1 VPELSKRYRVLQNDS
16 VCFIFIIWEVEG
28 LETPKSG
35 SASTSPGSY
44 LAAFTKTCS
53 GG

>member
-1 VPELSKRYRVLQNDS
+1 LKA
-16 VCFIFIIWEVEG
+16 WK
-28 LETPKSG
+28 TPKSG